1 MASNG
6 FWQDPHFAPSWPYAP
21 IAGHNAMIPPHG
33 YGSHPVQSPQ
43 AVAPAFYPLS
53 HDGRFADHQRAFQ
66 SLPSYYMGHDL
77 RSIASGQAH
86 PSHHATMLHKQH
98 AFSPASNHQMGLSN
112 GINPAIPSHHSHVP
126 HQGFHY
132 DMHAQ
137 LQPLDVNRMPA
148 TTASNPYQSPTSPPH
163 LQRFHTV
170 APSSPQVPRGPPRKP
185 KRSGH
190 AIWVGNIPMGASIEA
205 LKDHFSRD
213 ATMDIESVF
222 LMAKS
227 NCAFV
232 NYVTEDACLAAVER
246 FNHSL
251 FGSVRLLCRIRR
263 DPSSTNR
270 DGSQSSG
277 SVRRSPMPTE
287 STISSAASSNE
298 KLDELGGAVAGLGIS
313 HDNNDTS
320 IPNTSSLPPR
330 QLNLTKTKPEDR
342 YFVLKSLT
350 KEDLQESLM
359 KGTWETQA
367 HNQQILHDA
376 FYDAK
381 NVYLVFS
388 VNKSGEYFGYARMI
402 SSPMDR
408 SSQQSGYQSADGVNH
423 KILNMKK
430 TLATATAPRGH
441 IIDDPPRGILFWEAE
456 HDNYAGI
463 VTSDGSRPPDDGS
476 SQPRS
481 RPFQLEWLSVRR
493 VTFQRTKGMR
503 NAWNSNK
510 EVKVAR
516 DGTELETETGKKV
529 VGLFHERYDGSKA
542 NGL

>member
-1 MASNG
+1 
-6 FWQDPHFAPSWPYAP
+6 
-21 IAGHNAMIPPHG
+21 MIPPHM
-33 YGSHPVQSPQ
+33 YASNTVHSPQ
-43 AVAPAFYPLS
+43 AVAPTFYPLG
-53 HDGRFADHQRAFQ
+53 HDGRFADHQRALQ
-66 SLPSYYMGHDL
+66 PLPGYFIGHDP
-77 RSIASGQAH
+77 RAFPSGQAH
-86 PSHHATMLHKQH
+86 PSHHATMLHKAH
-98 AFSPASNHQMGLSN
+98 AFNPANNHQMGVSN
-112 GINPAIPSHHSHVP
+112 GMNPAIPNHHAHGP

-132 DMHAQ
+132 DTHAQ

-148 TTASNPYQSPTSPPH
+148 STASNPYHSPTSPSHHQPA
-163 LQRFHTV
+163 HTV
-170 APSSPQVPRGPPRKP
+170 APPSPQVPRGPPRKP

-232 NYVTEDACLAAVER
+232 NYVTEEACLAAVER

-263 DPSSTNR
+263 DPSSSNR

-277 SVRRSPMPTE
+277 SVSRSPMPTE
-287 STISSAASSNE
+287 STMSSAASSNE
-298 KLDELGGAVAGLGIS
+298 KLDEVGDAVAGLGINQ
-313 HDNNDTS
+313 DDDDDANVPDTS
-320 IPNTSSLPPR
+320 AVPSQQSMLVN
-330 QLNLTKTKPEDR
+330 TKPEDR

-376 FYDAK
+376 FCEAK

-408 SSQQSGYQSADGVNH
+408 ASQQSNYPSTDGVPH

-463 VTSDGSRPPDDGS
+463 VTSDGTRPPDDGS
-476 SQPRS
+476 NQSRS

-516 DGTELETETGKKV
+516 DGTELESETGKKV
-529 VGLFHERYDGSKA
+529 VGLFHERFDGNKG
-542 NGL
+542 NGS